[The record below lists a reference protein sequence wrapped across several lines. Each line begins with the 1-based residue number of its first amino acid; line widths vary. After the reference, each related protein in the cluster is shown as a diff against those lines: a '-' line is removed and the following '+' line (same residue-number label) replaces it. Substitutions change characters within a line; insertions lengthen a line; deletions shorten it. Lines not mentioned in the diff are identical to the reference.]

1 VPDLKDRS
9 NDLPLLIHHIL
20 RKMAAIRDNRHVGI
34 SEDAMQI
41 LLNYSYPGNVREL
54 ENILEHALII
64 CREESI
70 GPGHLPDYLLDRRPN
85 FLKDKDRVPDSR
97 AKKTAVPSEREHLL
111 AVLRKHGWNRSK
123 AAGEL
128 GIDRTTLWRKI
139 KKFDLRPA

>member
-1 VPDLKDRS
+1 
-9 NDLPLLIHHIL
+9 
-20 RKMAAIRDNRHVGI
+20 VGI

-54 ENILEHALII
+54 ENIIEHALII

-70 GPGHLPDYLLDRRPN
+70 GPGHLPDYLLYRRPN
-85 FLKDKDRVPDSR
+85 FLKDKDRVPESR
-97 AKKTAVPSEREHLL
+97 GQKTAVPGERDHLL
-111 AVLRKHGWNRSK
+111 GVLRKHGWNRTK

-139 KKFDLRPA
+139 KKYGLRPA

>member
-1 VPDLKDRS
+1 MPDLKDRS

-34 SEDAMQI
+34 SENAMQI

-70 GPGHLPDYLLDRRPN
+70 EPGHLPDYLRYRRPN
-85 FLKDKDRVPDSR
+85 LLKYRLPDSS
-97 AKKTAVPSEREHLL
+97 AEEAASLSEQEHLL

-123 AAGEL
+123 AARDL

-139 KKFDLRPA
+139 KKFDLRPV

>member
-1 VPDLKDRS
+1 
-9 NDLPLLIHHIL
+9 
-20 RKMAAIRDNRHVGI
+20 VGI

-70 GPGHLPDYLLDRRPN
+70 EPGHLPDYLLHRRSNLLKDRR
-85 FLKDKDRVPDSR
+85 PDSR
-97 AKKTAVPSEREHLL
+97 AEEAAGQDEREHIL

-139 KKFDLRPA
+139 KKYDLRPA

>member
-1 VPDLKDRS
+1 MPDLKDRS

-64 CREESI
+64 CREEPI
-70 GPGHLPDYLLDRRPN
+70 EPGHLPDYLRYRRPN
-85 FLKDKDRVPDSR
+85 LLKDRLPDSS
-97 AKKTAVPSEREHLL
+97 AEEAANLSEREHLL
-111 AVLRKHGWNRSK
+111 AVLRKNGWNRSK
-123 AAGEL
+123 AARDL
-128 GIDRTTLWRKI
+128 SIDRTTLWRKI